1 MMFEAQ
7 IGQMRERWERL
18 SPRERTLLTALAAT
32 FLVMFAMIS
41 GFLILDGLSTLDDQN
56 SASRDALH
64 DIETQREAY
73 LKAKAKAAQLEA
85 RMGKT
90 PVQLQGFLEQVA
102 KDTGVQIPE
111 TTAQQPVP
119 AGKQFM
125 ERSVDIRLKQV
136 TLESLSKFLHGV
148 ENGPNLVIVSA
159 LNIRTRDDKH
169 EELDVELTVTT
180 YERAAEKKDKSGAKK
195 DDKS

>member
-7 IGQMRERWERL
+7 IGQLRERWERL
-18 SPRERTLLTALAAT
+18 SPRERTLLAAMAGT
-32 FLVMFAMIS
+32 FLVMFAVMS
-41 GFLILDGLSTLDDQN
+41 GFFILDGLSTLDEQN
-56 SASRDALH
+56 GASRDALH

-111 TTAQQPVP
+111 TTEQQPVA

-159 LNIRTRDDKH
+159 LNIKTRDDKH
-169 EELDVELTVTT
+169 EELDVEVTVTT
-180 YERAAEKKDKSGAKK
+180 YEHASEKKDKGGTKK
-195 DDKS
+195 GDKS